1 MNIQEKIDLEL
12 KTLKEFFISMNE
24 PFFTAAITGSIARG
38 DMCIRNGELV
48 SDIDVLIFLQDK
60 SYIEGFKSK
69 IKFYEKKYNFRI
81 AFIFTRVDVLNSQEK
96 RARGYLKN
104 ICEKHLLY
112 DGLNIKEKINPIK
125 SVDEE
130 INLKS
135 SLQELGY
142 YLSKYNAYK
151 VERDIQK
158 VKKIWGDIGSTSTPE
173 TPNLREIEKI
183 IQLHNILILNSTKV
197 FLQEIFNTN
206 PVELYLKIREEIFLE
221 NQGFS
226 FEESYYEL

>member
-1 MNIQEKIDLEL
+1 MNVQEKIDLEL
-12 KTLKEFFISMNE
+12 KTLKDFFLSMNE
-24 PFFTAAITGSIARG
+24 TFFTAVITGSIARG

-48 SDIDVLIFLQDK
+48 SDIDILIFLQDK
-60 SYIEGFKSK
+60 SYIENFKSK
-69 IKFYEKKYNFRI
+69 IKFYEKKYNFRM
-81 AFIFTRVDVLNSQEK
+81 AFIFTRVDALNSLEK

-104 ICEKHLLY
+104 ISEKCLLY

-125 SVDEE
+125 SVDNQ

-158 VKKIWGDIGSTSTPE
+158 VIKIWRNIGLTSTPE
-173 TPNLREIEKI
+173 IPNLREIENI

-197 FLQEIFNTN
+197 FLEEIFNTN

-226 FEESYYEL
+226 FKESYYEL